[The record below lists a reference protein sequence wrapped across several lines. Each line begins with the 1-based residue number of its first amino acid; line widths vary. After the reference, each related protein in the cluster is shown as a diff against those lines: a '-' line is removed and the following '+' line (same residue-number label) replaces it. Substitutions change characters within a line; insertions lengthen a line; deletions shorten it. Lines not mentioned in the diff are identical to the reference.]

1 MIELKTAQ
9 EIARMRQAGIV
20 VAKLLSLIAERIKPG
35 VKTKSLDND
44 ARAFIKSQKATPAF
58 LGYRGYPATICV
70 SINDEVVHG
79 IPGERVIREGDI
91 VSVDAG
97 AFCDGYC
104 ADAALTVAAGKI
116 SPAAQRLLDVTR
128 RSLEEAIALA
138 TPQHRLSDISH
149 AVQRV
154 VEREG
159 FGIVRDFVGHGIGR
173 AMHEDPPIPNF
184 GPPNRGPRLAPGMV
198 LAIEPMVT
206 MGGWDVQIL
215 ADGWTAV
222 TKDHSWAAHFE
233 HTVAVT
239 EHGPEVLTH
248 QVSDTAG
255 V

>member
-1 MIELKTAQ
+1 MIELKTAA
-9 EIARMRQAGIV
+9 EIDRMRQAGVV
-20 VAKLLSLIAERIKPG
+20 VARLLALLAERMKPG
-35 VKTKSLDND
+35 VKTKSLDDD
-44 ARAFIKSQKATPAF
+44 ALAFLRSQKATPAF

-79 IPGERVIREGDI
+79 IPGERVIRQGDI

-116 SPAAQRLLDVTR
+116 SPAAQRLIDVTR

-138 TPQHRLSDISH
+138 TPEHRLSDISH

-154 VEREG
+154 VEQAG
-159 FGIVRDFVGHGIGR
+159 FSIVRDFVGHGIGR

-184 GPPNRGPRLAPGMV
+184 GPPNRGPRLKPGMV

-206 MGGWDVQIL
+206 MGAWEVQVL

-239 EHGPEVLTH
+239 EDGPDVLT
-248 QVSDTAG
+248 QTG
-255 V
+255 VC